1 MSTGFQW
8 VFDNASEIT
17 MDAQPVVAQ
26 TVSRDGTVRSTS
38 RGGSIWTF
46 KVKFAAGMKFTDLRT
61 GAASVAAKGR
71 FTTDTVS
78 LNSAFLGKYLGDSTT
93 TTGFSFASTSGNTIT
108 MLSGGTG
115 MSGSDKK
122 FRAGDLIQL
131 NKIGS
136 NGGVYLITED
146 VAYNSNTVKVDR
158 PVVETAAY
166 FANIAHHCVF
176 KLVCTKLPSITA
188 FDYNLGTFNG
198 EFEFAEDIT

>member
-17 MDAQPVVAQ
+17 MDTQPVVAQ
-26 TVSRDGTVRSTS
+26 TVSRDGTVRATS
-38 RGGSIWTF
+38 RGGAKWIF
-46 KVKFAAGMKFTDLRT
+46 RVKFAAGMTYTDLRQ
-61 GAASVAAKGR
+61 GMASVALKGR
-71 FTTDTVS
+71 HTSDTVS
-78 LNSAFLGKYLGDSTT
+78 LNSAFLGKYLGNSTT

-108 MLSGGTG
+108 LSAGGTG

-122 FRAGDLIQL
+122 FRAGDIIQL

-136 NGGVYLITED
+136 NGRVYLITAD
-146 VAYNSNTVKVDR
+146 VAYNSNTVTVDR

-176 KLVCTKLPSITA
+176 KLICTKLPNIKA
-188 FDYNLGTFNG
+188 FDYNLGTFDG
-198 EFEFAEDIT
+198 EFEFVEDVT